1 MTIFV
6 IAKKV
11 DTGEQTHIGRK
22 ALINYVEKGRCID
35 ITVYSTVYSNLKVGT
50 SVGLEQQMS

>member
-22 ALINYVEKGRCID
+22 ELIKYVEKGRRF
-35 ITVYSTVYSNLKVGT
+35 
-50 SVGLEQQMS
+50 

>member
-22 ALINYVEKGRCID
+22 TLIKYVEKGRCID
-35 ITVYSTVYSNLKVGT
+35 ITVYSTVFSNLKVGT